1 MSRLKKFFIWV
12 FVLAVIGTVLYF
24 LAGSY
29 TYSEGTQT
37 GYLVKFSRQG
47 YVFKTYEGELNLGG
61 MNAESNS
68 VVNNLWHFSVDADDQ
83 AAIDSL
89 RVSEGRVIK
98 VYYREIVRNYAWQGE
113 TPYFVYKVEKV
124 K

>member
-1 MSRLKKFFIWV
+1 M
-12 FVLAVIGTVLYF
+12 
-24 LAGSY
+24 
-29 TYSEGTQT
+29 
-37 GYLVKFSRQG
+37 VKFSRQG

-68 VVNNLWHFSVDADDQ
+68 VVNNLWHFSVDEDDK

-98 VYYREIVRNYAWQGE
+98 VFYREIVRNYAWQGE
-113 TPYFVYKVEKV
+113 TPFFVYKVEKV